1 MNSISAVPRSDTHP
15 EPDRTGVHNAPTE
28 PLHPGEDS
36 LREQVASHR
45 HTDSRHILPETP
57 PTPRYFRPEFS
68 YEKQWK
74 IHRAGMGLKR
84 PKIRSIGRLNPELL
98 QRNQHGQNDLTSQAD
113 IPPAVSHMETVIH
126 SPPRL
131 TSHHQHIASVSEQAN
146 PSNLDSTFSQGLCT
160 PASEL
165 VAIGNRS
172 SSSLLNESNDDRNSE
187 GTDVQRKPKFDQP
200 SAAESPDNKSQLPTS
215 HLSIKMAQPCR
226 WITATAGD
234 FADKD
239 RKDLY
244 QLLSELPCSS
254 KQADERDQLY
264 LRQIAKDK
272 SEKDA
277 EPAVPDRATS
287 KYQYEISNTPEHM
300 TQWATE
306 STQSGSLG
314 DVASPE
320 TVPSHD
326 FILTTSLLSEASRR
340 LQNLVKPLSSW
351 QRDQIVLLPQ
361 SCQQSR
367 SSHYANSVKRK
378 LRDEGSREEC
388 NIKRQRMSPP
398 LPTGCSQQD
407 VCQNNTTRRRRGSS
421 ATPAGRKRKR
431 SDQTDTD
438 DSDEE
443 IKRRRT

>member
-1 MNSISAVPRSDTHP
+1 
-15 EPDRTGVHNAPTE
+15 
-28 PLHPGEDS
+28 
-36 LREQVASHR
+36 
-45 HTDSRHILPETP
+45 
-57 PTPRYFRPEFS
+57 
-68 YEKQWK
+68 
-74 IHRAGMGLKR
+74 
-84 PKIRSIGRLNPELL
+84 
-98 QRNQHGQNDLTSQAD
+98 
-113 IPPAVSHMETVIH
+113 METVIH

-172 SSSLLNESNDDRNSE
+172 SNSLLNESNDDPNSE

-200 SAAESPDNKSQLPTS
+200 SAAESPDNKSRPPTS
-215 HLSIKMAQPCR
+215 HLPIKMAQP

-234 FADKD
+234 FADKYRHD
-239 RKDLY
+239 RY
-244 QLLSELPCSS
+244 QLLSEVPCSS

-264 LRQIAKDK
+264 LRQIAKDN

-277 EPAVPDRATS
+277 EPAVPDRTTS

-306 STQSGSLG
+306 STQSGSLE

-320 TVPSHD
+320 TVKSHD

-340 LQNLVKPLSSW
+340 LQNLVKPPSSW
-351 QRDQIVLLPQ
+351 QRDQTVLLPQ